1 MHSAA
6 LPRSLAITGLDT
18 FVGVR
23 LVERL
28 LREPEQPRIV
38 GIDLR
43 VPRRLEGRIEFAR
56 IDLTEPTADSA
67 VAEVLTKNAC
77 DAVVHAAFFAR
88 AFSDR
93 SYAHELEVIGSLHVM
108 NAAAAAGVR
117 KLVVMSSAEVY
128 GPHPDNPNFL
138 TEEHPLR
145 SQAHAHAVQDRVEME
160 GLLRVFAQRHPDMVV
175 TLLRPCWVLG
185 PSQFSAVTRHFE
197 PKRVTTL
204 MGFDPLMQFL
214 HEEDLLDA
222 VELALTR
229 DAPGPFNLAGDG
241 ALPLTTL
248 IRLAG
253 KRTLPIPHPLLY
265 RLGYLES
272 VRRTGDSPEAFYD
285 YLRYLWVLDTARAR
299 SELGFRPEYTTKEA
313 WMSLVVSRRLRRY
326 R

>member
-18 FVGVR
+18 FVGER

-108 NAAAAAGVR
+108 NASAAARVA
-117 KLVVMSSAEVY
+117 KLVVTSTAQVY
-128 GPHPDNPNFL
+128 GARPDNPNFL
-138 TEEHPLR
+138 SERHELHGHPQ
-145 SQAHAHAVQDRVEME
+145 SPTVQDRAEME
-160 GLLRVFAQRHPDMVV
+160 RLLELFAKRHPQITV
-175 TLLRPCWVLG
+175 TSLRPCWVVG
-185 PSQFSAVTRHFE
+185 PGIDSEVIRHFDRA
-197 PKRVTTL
+197 RVTTP
-204 MGFDPLMQFL
+204 MGFDPLLQLL
-214 HEEDLLDA
+214 HEEDYLNA
-222 VELALTR
+222 IELALR
-229 DAPGPFNLAGDG
+229 KDVPGPINLAGSG
-241 ALPLTTL
+241 ALPVSTL
-248 IRLAG
+248 LRLAG
-253 KRTLPIPHPLLY
+253 KRRLAVPHPLLH
-265 RLGYLES
+265 RLGYLAS
-272 VRRTGDSPEAFYD
+272 VWRAGASPEGFYD
-285 YLRYLWVLDTARAR
+285 YLRFLWVLDTKRAR
-299 SELGFRPEYTTKEA
+299 DELGFEPEYSTREA